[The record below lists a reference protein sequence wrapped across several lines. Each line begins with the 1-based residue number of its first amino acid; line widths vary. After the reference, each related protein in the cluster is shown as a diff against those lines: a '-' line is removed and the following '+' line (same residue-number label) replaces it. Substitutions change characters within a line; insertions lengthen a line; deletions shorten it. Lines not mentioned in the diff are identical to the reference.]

1 MKITFGKDAAAHRQ
15 GKDADVVWD
24 SDAMINGHMLI
35 VGKSGTGKTH
45 TLRSCIS
52 QLHAQGIKARVHL
65 IDVHGDIEVDGACS
79 VKFSESTGYGM
90 NPLEI
95 SPDPDFGGV
104 RKRIASFIRAINRT
118 SVKLGSRQEA
128 CMRALLQDLYA
139 ANGFLETDATT
150 WVVQGQMVRGQP
162 KRCPTLDDLVKFAN
176 FKLKSLY
183 LGTNTQTVGALET
196 LNKRMSQLYQ
206 KHRALKSS
214 HDTFER
220 EKMQEDV
227 VELGKTAV
235 DLFAKH
241 IETIQNGHEMTDLL
255 RYDSRDVLKSV
266 CERLENM
273 QSIGIF
279 KSTNAPFDVKVPVWR
294 YDIRALL
301 PDEKKL
307 FVAFVLERIFGRM
320 LMRGPSPHVRD
331 IIVLD
336 EAHLYLDDDPEN
348 IINVIAKE
356 ARKFGCALW
365 CASQS
370 PTHFSD
376 DFIAN
381 VGAKIVLGLDEMFW
395 DASVRKMRIERRALE
410 FIRPHNTLVM
420 QMNEKGA
427 GRNQFRYVLL
437 SKAA

>member
-1 MKITFGKDAAAHRQ
+1 MKIKFGKDAVAQRKGIDQ
-15 GKDADVVWD
+15 PVIWD
-24 SDAMINGHMLI
+24 SETMINGHMLI

-65 IDVHGDIEVDGACS
+65 IDVHGDIEINGACS

-90 NPLEI
+90 NPLEV

-104 RKRIASFIRAINRT
+104 RKRIASVIRAINRT
-118 SVKLGSRQEA
+118 SVKLGTRQEA
-128 CMRALLQDLYA
+128 CLRALLQDLYN
-139 ANGFLETDATT
+139 ANGFYENDASS
-150 WVVQGQMVRGQP
+150 WICEGQMVRGHP

-183 LGTNTQTVGALET
+183 LGTNTQAVGALEAV
-196 LNKRMSQLYQ
+196 NKRMSQLYQ
-206 KHRALKSS
+206 KHRALKST
-214 HDTFER
+214 HETFER
-220 EKMQEDV
+220 EKMQADV

-235 DLFAKH
+235 DMFAKH
-241 IETIQNGHEMTDLL
+241 IETLQSGHEFTDML

-266 CERLENM
+266 CERLESM
-273 QSIGIF
+273 QAIGIF
-279 KSTNAPFDVKVPVWR
+279 KSTNAPFDTKVPVWR

-301 PDEKKL
+301 ADEKKL
-307 FVAFVLERIFGRM
+307 FVAFLLERIFGRM
-320 LMRGPSPHVRD
+320 LMRGPSAHVKD

-365 CASQS
+365 CASQA

-395 DASVRKMRIERRALE
+395 DASVRKMRIDRRALE
-410 FIRPHNTLVM
+410 WIQPHSTLVM

-427 GRNQFRYVLL
+427 ARNQFRYVQL
-437 SKAA
+437 